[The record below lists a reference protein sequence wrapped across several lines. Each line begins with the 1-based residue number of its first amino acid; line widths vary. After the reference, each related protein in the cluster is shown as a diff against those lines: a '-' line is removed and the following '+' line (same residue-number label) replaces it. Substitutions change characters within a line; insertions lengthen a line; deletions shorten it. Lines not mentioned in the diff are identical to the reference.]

1 MDLNEYISPSLA
13 ALVPILYIC
22 GIAIKKSSIADYK
35 IPFILGGIGIVLAN
49 IWLFAADILSGW
61 QDALTKLLSGTM
73 QGIICAA
80 CSVYTKNIVKQYGK
94 RTDGGKDG
102 NGGDA

>member
-1 MDLNEYISPSLA
+1 MELNEYISPSLA

-22 GIAIKKSSIADYK
+22 GIAIKKSRIADYK

-49 IWLFAADILSGW
+49 IWLFAAEMPSGR
-61 QDALTKLLSGTM
+61 QEIIVKLLSGTM

-80 CSVYTKNIVKQYGK
+80 CSVYTKNIVKQYGE
-94 RTDGGKDG
+94 RTNDGKDEKD
-102 NGGDA
+102 GDA

>member
-1 MDLNEYISPSLA
+1 MDLN
-13 ALVPILYIC
+13 
-22 GIAIKKSSIADYK
+22 KKSSIADYK

-49 IWLFAADILSGW
+49 IWLFAADIPSGW